1 MSTLHV
7 PDDVLKRLGGTERQ
21 ALIEIACRL
30 YETRTLLFDEA
41 ARFAETTLEEFAKA
55 CAARRIPVYW
65 ITEEDLASDLRT
77 LKKMGV

>member
-21 ALIEIACRL
+21 ALVEIACRL
-30 YETRTLLFDEA
+30 YETRTLALDEA
-41 ARFAETTLEEFAKA
+41 ARFAETTLEVFAEA

-65 ITEEDLASDLRT
+65 VTEEDLASDLRT
-77 LKKMGV
+77 LQQTGV